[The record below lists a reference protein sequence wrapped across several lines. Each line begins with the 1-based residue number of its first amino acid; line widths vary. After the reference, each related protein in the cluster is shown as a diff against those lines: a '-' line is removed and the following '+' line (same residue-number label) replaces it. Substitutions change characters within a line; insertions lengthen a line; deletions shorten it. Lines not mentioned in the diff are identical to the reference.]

1 MSARSLEVRPVRTDT
16 VVIVDER
23 DTSGGQLTIFNHAEL
38 HADFLDCHNN
48 ILLFVGCCLA
58 TKVFIG
64 KLPATR
70 GVWVIL
76 G

>member
-1 MSARSLEVRPVRTDT
+1 M
-16 VVIVDER
+16 
-23 DTSGGQLTIFNHAEL
+23 GG
-38 HADFLDCHNN
+38 LDWGEPHTNYSYEKIAVPMYVCMYVCM
-48 ILLFVGCCLA
+48 FVGCCLA

-70 GVWVIL
+70 GVWVIV